1 MMQNSR
7 ARIRHAGGSLDASS
21 AILSLGAELVP
32 SIKVAVETRSAN
44 PMILNSFL
52 HDEAGGAVIEY
63 SLSAA
68 AIALA
73 IVTIIVNIGE
83 QVTAMIEAVAAA
95 FG

>member
-1 MMQNSR
+1 M
-7 ARIRHAGGSLDASS
+7 DASS
-21 AILSLGAELVP
+21 AIHSLGADLVR

-44 PMILNSFL
+44 PMVLISFL

-83 QVTAMIEAVAAA
+83 KVAAMIAAVAAA